1 MGTRMINLSDNKT
14 RAALCFGA
22 TLVLVI
28 ATVAL
33 RLFGVDFPVLQLA
46 AALTASVL
54 IYFGGAFLYLE
65 KSGDGKIMR
74 RTLIVIFAIYLV
86 LLINFTIFNGHFGR
100 VPTEEISNVS
110 FSEYFEKRGN
120 LVPFRMIWR
129 QTKALFMGVYR
140 FRFYAVNVLG
150 NLAALAPCA
159 LFLPLFFKKC
169 RKFPV
174 FFLVT
179 SAMIIAVEALQL
191 VTRVGSFDVDDY
203 ILNIAGASIAFALL
217 STEKGRCFKER
228 LMKPKFK
235 TKDEQ

>member
-1 MGTRMINLSDNKT
+1 MTDNKT
-14 RAALCFGA
+14 RAALCFCA
-22 TLVLVI
+22 TAALLI
-28 ATVAL
+28 ATAVL
-33 RLFGVDFPVLQLA
+33 RLFGVDSPVLQFA
-46 AALTASVL
+46 AALAASVF
-54 IYFGGAFLYLE
+54 IYFGSAFLYLE
-65 KSGDGKIMR
+65 RGEDGKIMR
-74 RTLIVIFAIYLV
+74 RTLTVIFAIYLL

-100 VPTEEISNVS
+100 IPTEEISNVS

-120 LVPFRMIWR
+120 IVPFRMIWR
-129 QTKALFMGVYR
+129 QTKALFTGIYR
-140 FRFYAVNVLG
+140 FKFYAVNVIG
-150 NLAALAPCA
+150 NLAAFAPCA

-179 SAMIIAVEALQL
+179 SAMILAVEALQL
-191 VTRVGSFDVDDY
+191 VTRTGSFDVDDY

-235 TKDEQ
+235 TKDK